1 MNNKLRSAIA
11 FTVAVV
17 MICAVSIFAISHN
30 SSAGRVYADS
40 DTVIT
45 LIINEP
51 EMTVNGNK
59 QAIDNEGTVPVVIND
74 RTLVPIRA
82 IIEAMGGTVGWD
94 GDKREVSLDYSGD
107 NIRLVIDNTTAYL
120 NGEANELD
128 TAPTIINGRTMLPI
142 RFIAESFG
150 FEVAWDGETK
160 TVTISGAAKAE
171 EPTAQTAEADAD
183 APAVYMTTEI
193 TPKSL
198 VAIYDALGFT
208 PEGKVAVKM
217 STGESART
225 NYLRPELIGDL
236 IKKVDGTIVECNT
249 AYGGSRASTAAHREA
264 IKERGFE
271 SITDVD
277 IMDADGSM
285 SIPIKRGEVITEDFV
300 GAHLKN
306 YDTLISLAH
315 FKGHAMGGF
324 GGAIKNLS
332 IGVASSEGKVWIH
345 SGGTRKTGSI
355 MGDQIPFLESMAEA
369 SSAVSDY
376 FGDKIIY
383 INVMNRLSV
392 DCDCDGNPSEPEM
405 GDIGILASY
414 DPVALDQACVDLVYG
429 ERDNGAQALI
439 NRIESRQG
447 IHTLEH
453 AAEIGYGSR
462 EYKLVSI
469 DS

>member
-1 MNNKLRSAIA
+1 MSKKLRSGIA
-11 FTVAVV
+11 FAVAVV
-17 MICAVSIFAISHN
+17 MICAVFVFAISHN
-30 SSAGRVYADS
+30 SPQNKALADS
-40 DTVIT
+40 DITIT
-45 LIINEP
+45 LRIDDP
-51 EMTVNGNK
+51 QMTVNGTTQN
-59 QAIDNEGTVPVVIND
+59 IDDEGTVPVVVNE

-82 IIEAMGGTVGWD
+82 IIEAMGGKVDWD
-94 GDKREVSLDYSGD
+94 GDTRTVTLDYND
-107 NIRLVIDNTTAYL
+107 NEIRLVIDSTTAYL
-120 NGEANELD
+120 NGAANELD
-128 TAPTIINGRTMLPI
+128 TAPAIINERTMLPI
-142 RFIAESFG
+142 RFVSESFG
-150 FEVAWDGETK
+150 FDVEWNGETQ
-160 TVTISGAAKAE
+160 TITITRSQAAASHEVTE
-171 EPTAQTAEADAD
+171 D
-183 APAVYMTTEI
+183 APVVYMTTEI
-193 TPKSL
+193 TPGSL
-198 VAIYDALGFT
+198 VAIYDALGFK

-236 IKKVDGTIVECNT
+236 IKKVNGTIVECNT
-249 AYGGSRASTAAHREA
+249 AYGGSRATTAAHWEA
-264 IKERGFE
+264 VKERGFDK
-271 SITDVD
+271 IADVD
-277 IMDADGSM
+277 LMDEDGSM
-285 SIPIKRGEVITEDFV
+285 SIPIAKGKVITEDIV
-300 GAHLKN
+300 GAHLEN

-355 MGDQIPFLESMAEA
+355 MGEQDPFLECMAEA
-369 SSAVSDY
+369 SSGVSDY

-392 DCDCDGNPSEPEM
+392 DCDCDGNPHEPEM

-414 DPVALDQACVDLVYG
+414 DPVALDQACVDLVYA

-439 NRIESRQG
+439 NRIESRNG

-462 EYKLVSI
+462 EYKLISI

>member
-1 MNNKLRSAIA
+1 MSKKLRSGIA
-11 FTVAVV
+11 FAVAVV
-17 MICAVSIFAISHN
+17 MICAVFVFAISHN
-30 SSAGRVYADS
+30 SLQSRVLADS
-40 DTVIT
+40 DITIT
-45 LIINEP
+45 LRIDDP
-51 EMTVNGNK
+51 QMTVNGKTQN
-59 QAIDNEGTVPVVIND
+59 IDDEGTVPVIVNE

-82 IIEAMGGTVGWD
+82 IIEAMGGEVGWD
-94 GDKREVSLDYSGD
+94 GDTRTVTPKYND
-107 NIRLVIDNTTAYL
+107 NEIRLVIDSTTAYL
-120 NGEANELD
+120 NGAANELD
-128 TAPTIINGRTMLPI
+128 TTPAIINERTMLPI
-142 RFIAESFG
+142 RFVSESFG
-150 FEVAWDGETK
+150 FDVEWNDETQTITITRSDAAGSHEV
-160 TVTISGAAKAE
+160 
-171 EPTAQTAEADAD
+171 TASVE

-193 TPKSL
+193 TPESL

-236 IKKVDGTIVECNT
+236 IKKVNGTIVECNT
-249 AYGGSRASTAAHREA
+249 AYGGSRATTAAHWEA
-264 IKERGFE
+264 VKERGFDK
-271 SITDVD
+271 IADVD
-277 IMDADGSM
+277 LMDEDGSM
-285 SIPIKRGEVITEDFV
+285 SIPIAKGKVITEDFV
-300 GAHLKN
+300 GAHLAN
-306 YDTLISLAH
+306 YNTLISLAH

-355 MGDQIPFLESMAEA
+355 MGEQDPFLESMAEA
-369 SSAVSDY
+369 SSGVSDY

-392 DCDCDGNPSEPEM
+392 DCDCDGNPHEPEM

-414 DPVALDQACVDLVYG
+414 DPVALDQACVDLVYA

-439 NRIESRQG
+439 NRIESRNG